1 MAGGRW
7 ESDNVSQ
14 AWVTWLDSKTS
25 AILFHFGRNF
35 ERKKEN
41 IIIKI
46 SKQEKDYLIANGI
59 GYGENGIKSS
69 SSHHKSWYVTES
81 KRCMYLL
88 REYRNKTITASVK

>member
-1 MAGGRW
+1 MGNLARLQDFSNTLPFW
-7 ESDNVSQ
+7 
-14 AWVTWLDSKTS
+14 
-25 AILFHFGRNF
+25 
-35 ERKKEN
+35 KKFRTKEGF

-88 REYRNKTITASVK
+88 DKYRKENYHKNVK

>member
-1 MAGGRW
+1 MGNLARLQDFSNTLPFW
-7 ESDNVSQ
+7 
-14 AWVTWLDSKTS
+14 
-25 AILFHFGRNF
+25 
-35 ERKKEN
+35 KKFRTKEGF

-59 GYGENGIKSS
+59 GYGENGIKSTTG
-69 SSHHKSWYVTES
+69 HHKSWRVTES

>member
-1 MAGGRW
+1 MRCR
-7 ESDNVSQ
+7 E
-14 AWVTWLDSKTS
+14 AWSISLDSFSRDHMFKSCRRYSILLDKFKT
-25 AILFHFGRNF
+25 
-35 ERKKEN
+35 KEGF

-59 GYGENGIKSS
+59 GYGENGIKSTS
-69 SSHHKSWYVTES
+69 THHKSWRVTES

>member
-1 MAGGRW
+1 MDKHSSILWR
-7 ESDNVSQ
+7 SNYS
-14 AWVTWLDSKTS
+14 S
-25 AILFHFGRNF
+25 AFW
-35 ERKKEN
+35 KKFRTKEGL

-69 SSHHKSWYVTES
+69 STHHKSWRVTES